1 MFICRQKMKFIFH
14 GFLEI
19 LQRYCKL
26 VLGTLG
32 MHSYID
38 QNWYYQL
45 VENFRV
51 YLQAY
56 NQLHPPSPHVF
67 SGYIVKICKVLIL
80 GTLGMP
86 GCTHPCLVAHTQ
98 NDSINLQKTLMFI
111 CMPKIN
117 FIISFFLEILHFK
130 ESCNL
135 MADSI
140 LAHNSKT
147 RILPDMKLVV
157 NIKNNITFHFRLF
170 PRKTDKIFQK
180 IQKTLF
186 RGHFLIFS
194 PKFGQKLIFLEKGI
208 LSVFR

>member
-111 CMPKIN
+111 CMPKIY
-117 FIISFFLEILHFK
+117 FIIHLVFEILHFK
-130 ESCNL
+130 ESC
-135 MADSI
+135 
-140 LAHNSKT
+140 
-147 RILPDMKLVV
+147 
-157 NIKNNITFHFRLF
+157 
-170 PRKTDKIFQK
+170 
-180 IQKTLF
+180 
-186 RGHFLIFS
+186 
-194 PKFGQKLIFLEKGI
+194 KLIGWQHFGPWLENQNFGTSGI
-208 LSVFR
+208 GGKISTTIFVSI

>member
-1 MFICRQKMKFIFH
+1 MKFIFH

-26 VLGTLG
+26 VLGILG

-56 NQLHPPSPHVF
+56 NQLHPPPHVF
-67 SGYIVKICKVLIL
+67 SGYIAKICKVFIL

-86 GCTHPCLVAHTQ
+86 GCTPPCLVAHTQ

-111 CMPKIN
+111 CIPKIN

-157 NIKNNITFHFRLF
+157 NIKNNITLHFRLF
-170 PRKTDKIFQK
+170 PRKTDNIFQK

-186 RGHFLIFS
+186 WGHFLIFF

>member
-1 MFICRQKMKFIFH
+1 
-14 GFLEI
+14 
-19 LQRYCKL
+19 
-26 VLGTLG
+26 
-32 MHSYID
+32 
-38 QNWYYQL
+38 
-45 VENFRV
+45 
-51 YLQAY
+51 
-56 NQLHPPSPHVF
+56 
-67 SGYIVKICKVLIL
+67 
-80 GTLGMP
+80 
-86 GCTHPCLVAHTQ
+86 
-98 NDSINLQKTLMFI
+98 
-111 CMPKIN
+111 
-117 FIISFFLEILHFK
+117 
-130 ESCNL
+130 

-186 RGHFLIFS
+186 RGHFLIFF